1 MTKYKFWQDSLAGL
15 KPPIINEFPECGF
28 WRMKKGGRWIPV
40 AVWPLPGANQPLG
53 FKFGSEVV
61 GHHLGIE
68 QWPWY
73 AANPITEAEYRKV
86 ERGEDWSDADPVV
99 AALLEKPRATRSPG
113 IPNPKADAELEQAF
127 IAEDNRRNAEATAE
141 FAEQIT
147 AALGGVP
154 TYAKIESDEADVRA
168 LSLRNMLN
176 ELGAAAD
183 KAREAEKAPHL
194 KASRDIDAKWQP
206 LVKSARDGAGKIK
219 AARDDWSDSKR
230 RAAVLAQVRAAEAAE
245 KHRHEVAAAAA
256 ANKPAPPPPPP
267 SQSNL
272 PPPTAQVRPIY
283 GKASGTGTK
292 VVVTE
297 VDFDKMFAALKLRPD
312 WPQFAE
318 IMRELAQ
325 KMASKGIILDG
336 VTTEEKSNTR

>member
-1 MTKYKFWQDSLAGL
+1 MTDKYKFWQDSLAWLEFDRKNPGV
-15 KPPIINEFPECGF
+15 PHGERPQIINEQPEYGF
-28 WRMKKGGRWIPV
+28 YRIRRGRGIPV
-40 AVWPLPGANQPLG
+40 AVFPDNGVQT
-53 FKFGSEVV
+53 FKFGKEIV
-61 GHHLGIE
+61 GNYLGIE

-99 AALLEKPRATRSPG
+99 AEMVRNGDAPAKAMFPDDDADDFREEINTALA
-113 IPNPKADAELEQAF
+113 
-127 IAEDNRRNAEATAE
+127 
-141 FAEQIT
+141 
-147 AALGGVP
+147 GVP
-154 TYAKIESDEADVRA
+154 AYAKIESDEADVRA

-183 KAREAEKAPHL
+183 KAREAEKAPLL
-194 KASRDIDAKWQP
+194 KATREVDAKWQP

-219 AARDDWSDSKR
+219 SARDDWSDSKR
-230 RAAVLAQVRAAEAAE
+230 KAAALAQARSAEANE
-245 KHRHEVAAAAA
+245 KHRQEVAAAAA
-256 ANKPAPPPPPP
+256 SNKPAPTPPPPA
-267 SQSNL
+267 QSNL

-297 VDFDKMFAALKLRPD
+297 VNFDKMFAALKLRPD